1 MGKVRYG
8 QHGYVGSSMSERAV
22 EAYANGEMPKSK
34 WTKAAM
40 LYAIDN
46 QLNEFEDDQ
55 KITSEE
61 REELFTAINAMK
73 KEEMFSTFMEYSSWH
88 HTSKFANATDFYRI
102 TEDIEDYR
110 RFAIH
115 TIPDTTVGQHSN
127 ELIGEQIEREKQQ
140 AQERARIEAERHIDQ
155 HKFDALLAQG
165 VTDFSGKIFE
175 NITLENLNLEGVDLF
190 GSQFKNCTI
199 RNSTFNHASLRRV
212 AFSGNI
218 HNSRIMNSEGDL
230 EALTS
235 LCTIDGLD
243 IRNSQ
248 MSVSIDS
255 WDRNDHGYANNITFR
270 DCGNATLITGRLSV
284 ANLTID
290 NVEKL
295 NVKAYRTDFTQ
306 LTVVNSSI
314 NPIQTR
320 HTTITDSTITDSSIN
335 MGWGTFTAFDYQ
347 DLNIANTHMENI
359 TLTSHTGITP
369 QQYGL
374 EAITFT
380 NSSFQGVLSDGK
392 NSQPYATA
400 DTALT
405 TSQENPQHNEPTT
418 EENTMDNRNKL
429 TQDEFIELY
438 DNGERNFSNKKLSH
452 LDLSDMDLTNCDFT
466 NTEIRDVNFANSTLT
481 GSDFTNA
488 IFTDNYCHKTQL
500 DHTTLTN
507 ALING
512 CDFTEASLGTNLTT
526 GTTFTNNE
534 FFHTYPTGR
543 TLKDDAPLP
552 RPSLQEIEAETD
564 NKIPD
569 LSHLDLSHMD
579 LSNMNL
585 SNADF
590 RGSNLTDTNLEACD
604 LSDTYF
610 GGTLLNHTNLT
621 GANCYNADFD
631 GAVIHQSNFTD
642 ADLSWTTIFNSLF
655 VNNDF
660 TNAEMASTS
669 ITYTIGR
676 NNTVP
681 AQVEKIINNQPTL
694 THPSHTQP
702 YASADTA
709 LTTSQ
714 ENTPLRKEN
723 EPTQLGKEGIR
734 NLIAKQTQQKIQL
747 GETQAPLT
755 QQQEQ
760 QHPNR

>member
-1 MGKVRYG
+1 MGKVTYG

-22 EAYANGEMPKSK
+22 AAYENGEMPKSK

-40 LYAIDN
+40 LTALN
-46 QLNEFEDDQ
+46 TQLTEFEDNNQ
-55 KITSEE
+55 LTTQE
-61 REELFTAINAMK
+61 REELSTAITRMK
-73 KEEMFSTFMEYSSWH
+73 KEDIFTTFLYNSSWH
-88 HTSKFANATDFYRI
+88 HTSKFANATDFYRV
-102 TEDIEDYR
+102 TEDIEEYR

-115 TIPDTTVGQHSN
+115 TIPDTTVGQHSK
-127 ELIGEQIEREKQQ
+127 ELLREQIEQEKQQ
-140 AQERARIEAERHIDQ
+140 AQEQARIEAERHIDQ

-175 NITLENLNLEGVDLF
+175 NITLENLTLEDVNLF

-199 RNSTFNHASLRRV
+199 TNSTFNHAALRRV
-212 AFSGNI
+212 TFSGNI

-270 DCGNATLITGRLSV
+270 DCENATLITGRLSV

-290 NVEKL
+290 NVKKL
-295 NVKAYRTDFTQ
+295 NVKAYRTNFTEM
-306 LTVVNSSI
+306 TVINSSI

-320 HTTITDSTITDSSIN
+320 HTTITDSTITNSSIN

-369 QQYGL
+369 QHYGL

-392 NSQPYATA
+392 NSQPYASA

-405 TSQENPQHNEPTT
+405 TRQENAPLRKERNPQHSQPLS
-418 EENTMDNRNKL
+418 EEDTMDNRTTL
-429 TQDEFIELY
+429 TQDEFIEFY
-438 DNGERNFSNKKLSH
+438 DNGERNFSNKKLLH
-452 LDLSDMDLTNCDFT
+452 LDLSDMDLTHCDFT
-466 NTEIRDVNFANSTLT
+466 NAEIRDVNFTNSTLT

-500 DHTTLTN
+500 DHATLTN
-507 ALING
+507 ALIDG
-512 CDFTEASLGTNLTT
+512 CDFIEASFGTNLTT

-552 RPSLQEIEAETD
+552 RPSLQEIEAEAD
-564 NKIPD
+564 NKVPD

-610 GGTLLNHTNLT
+610 GGTLLDHTNLS

-660 TNAEMASTS
+660 TNAEMASADV
-669 ITYTIGR
+669 TYTIGR

-694 THPSHTQP
+694 THSSHTQP
-702 YASADTA
+702 AHKGMS
-709 LTTSQ
+709 
-714 ENTPLRKEN
+714 R
-723 EPTQLGKEGIR
+723 
-734 NLIAKQTQQKIQL
+734 
-747 GETQAPLT
+747 
-755 QQQEQ
+755 
-760 QHPNR
+760 

>member
-1 MGKVRYG
+1 MGKVTYG

-22 EAYANGEMPKSK
+22 AAYENGEMPKSK

-40 LYAIDN
+40 LTALN
-46 QLNEFEDDQ
+46 TQLNEFEDNNQ
-55 KITSEE
+55 LTRQE
-61 REELFTAINAMK
+61 REELYTAITRMK
-73 KEEMFSTFMEYSSWH
+73 KEDIFTTFLYNSSWH
-88 HTSKFANATDFYRI
+88 HTSKFANATDFYRV

-110 RFAIH
+110 QFAIH
-115 TIPDTTVGQHSN
+115 KLPDTTVGQHSN
-127 ELIGEQIEREKQQ
+127 ELNREQIEREKQQ

-155 HKFDALLAQG
+155 YQFNTLLAEG

-175 NITLENLNLEGVDLF
+175 NITLENLNLEDVDLF

-199 RNSTFNHASLRRV
+199 KNSTFNHASLHRV
-212 AFSGNI
+212 TFSGNI
-218 HNSRIMNSEGDL
+218 HNSRIMNSEGEL

-248 MSVSIDS
+248 MGVSIDS

-270 DCGNATLITGRLSV
+270 DCGKATLITGRLSV
-284 ANLTID
+284 NNLTID

-295 NVKAYRTDFTQ
+295 NVRAYRTDFTKM
-306 LTVVNSSI
+306 TVLNSSI
-314 NPIQTR
+314 NPEQTR
-320 HTTITDSTITDSSIN
+320 HTTITDSTITDSTIN
-335 MGWGTFTAFDYQ
+335 MGWGNFTAFDYQ
-347 DLNIANTHMENI
+347 DLNIANTHMENM

-369 QQYGL
+369 QHYGL

-392 NSQPYATA
+392 NSQPYARANTV
-400 DTALT
+400 LT
-405 TSQENPQHNEPTT
+405 TSQENPQNSNPSSKED
-418 EENTMDNRNKL
+418 TMDNRTTL
-429 TQDEFIELY
+429 TQDEFDERY
-438 DNGERNFSNKKLSH
+438 ANGERNFSNKKLSH
-452 LDLSDMDLTNCDFT
+452 LDLSDMDLSNCDFT
-466 NTEIRDVNFANSTLT
+466 NTEIRDVSFANSTLT

-488 IFTDNYCHKTQL
+488 IFTDNYCYKTQL
-500 DHTTLTN
+500 DHATLTN
-507 ALING
+507 ALIDG
-512 CDFTEASLGTNLTT
+512 CDFIEASLGTNLTT

-534 FFHTYPTGR
+534 LFHTYPTGR

-564 NKIPD
+564 NKVPD

-610 GGTLLNHTNLT
+610 GGTLLDHTNLT
-621 GANCYNADFD
+621 GTNCYNADFD

-660 TNAEMASTS
+660 TNAEMASTD

-681 AQVEKIINNQPTL
+681 EQVEKIMNTQPTL
-694 THPSHTQP
+694 AHPSHPQP
-702 YASADTA
+702 AHKRMS
-709 LTTSQ
+709 
-714 ENTPLRKEN
+714 R
-723 EPTQLGKEGIR
+723 
-734 NLIAKQTQQKIQL
+734 
-747 GETQAPLT
+747 
-755 QQQEQ
+755 
-760 QHPNR
+760 